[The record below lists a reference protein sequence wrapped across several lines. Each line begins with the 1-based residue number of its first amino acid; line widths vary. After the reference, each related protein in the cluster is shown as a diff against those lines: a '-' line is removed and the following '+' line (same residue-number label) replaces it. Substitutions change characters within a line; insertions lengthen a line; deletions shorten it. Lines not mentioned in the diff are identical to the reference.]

1 MKTKQSIE
9 CWLFHRGRQ
18 QFLLLRCPMTDR
30 HPEYWQP
37 ITGGVFRHESQVD
50 ACIREVWEETGIR
63 LCSSDI
69 VTVLDDFRVYVPEY
83 HLEVRKPIF
92 TTETTCET
100 ITISDEHLTYRWAA
114 PEDMESFLFWESNK
128 LSFASVKAF
137 YEQ

>member
-9 CWLFHRGRQ
+9 CWLFHRHRQ

-37 ITGGVFRHESQVD
+37 ITGGVFRQESLIE

-63 LCSSDI
+63 LHASNI
-69 VTVLDDFRVYVPEY
+69 VTVLDEFRVYVPEY

-92 TTETTCET
+92 TAETTQET
-100 ITISDEHLTYRWAA
+100 ITISEEHLAYRWTW
-114 PEDMESFLFWESNK
+114 PEEMDTLLFWESNK
-128 LSFASVKAF
+128 HSFASIKAF
-137 YEQ
+137 YEK